1 MATTDKTP
9 TIREN
14 RREYRIARQIEAAER
29 LKILADLV
37 YSTDGRGQPLRR
49 VVALLDGTDNSPLP
63 DETAFAL
70 NLVVDLILNDQ
81 PNQRSTPTPP
91 ADGTPE

>member
-1 MATTDKTP
+1 MATRKKPFDH
-9 TIREN
+9 EL

-91 ADGTPE
+91 ADGTST

>member
-1 MATTDKTP
+1 MA
-9 TIREN
+9 IRKKPFTHELQ
-14 RREYRIARQIEAAER
+14 REYRIARQIEAAGR
-29 LKILADLV
+29 LKLLADLV
-37 YSTDGRGQPLRR
+37 YSTDGRGHPLRK
-49 VVALLDGTDNSPLP
+49 VVALLDGTDNSTLP

-91 ADGTPE
+91 AEETPT